1 MKKDGSRKLSL
12 NRETLK
18 PLVDDELAGVNG
30 GESYSFSRNSFSRQ
44 EQSVSVSRSN
54 SGSHSAPITPF
65 SKVSF
70 SYSGSR

>member
-1 MKKDGSRKLSL
+1 MKKEGSRKLSL

-30 GESYSFSRNSFSRQ
+30 GESYSISRTSISRQ

-54 SGSHSAPITPF
+54 SQSHSAPLTPF
-65 SKVSF
+65 SNVSF